1 MKELIMVLGSN
12 TTNTS
17 GQNINFVNEAC
28 VACSNERCL
37 IKKNLKSSVVAKLT
51 EQRKEIRCKKG
62 QQFIMEGA
70 PVTGLFFVLK
80 GRVKVLRTGLHGKE
94 QIVRFAKEGEIIGHR
109 GFSTD
114 ESYPISALAIED
126 CVLCYFSKEMLQEA
140 LKSDPLFTYDL
151 MLFYANELSKSEVK
165 VKSLS
170 QMTVRERVIDTLL
183 YINRKFGQNNGFIS
197 MMLSRREYADYAGT
211 TEEQVIRVL
220 SALKKENLIT
230 TRGKRIGIVHVEL
243 LKKEISEHNF
253 YLDS

>member
-1 MKELIMVLGSN
+1 MVSTFSN
-12 TTNTS
+12 RTVTS
-17 GQNINFVNEAC
+17 AKHGDLKASAC
-28 VACSNERCL
+28 VACANKKCL
-37 IKKNLKSSVVAKLT
+37 IKRNLASDVVTEFA

-70 PVTGLFFVLK
+70 AVTGLFFVLK
-80 GRVKVLRTGLHGKE
+80 GKVKVLRTGLHGKE

-109 GFSTD
+109 GFGTN
-114 ESYPISALAIED
+114 ESYPISAIALED
-126 CVLCYFSKEMLQEA
+126 ATLCYFSKETLQEV
-140 LKSDPLFTYDL
+140 LKTEPLFTYDL
-151 MLFYANELSKSEVK
+151 MLFYANELSKSEEK

-183 YINRKFGQNNGFIS
+183 YINRKFGQVNGFIS
-197 MMLSRREYADYAGT
+197 VILSRREYSDYAGT
-211 TEEQVIRVL
+211 TEEQVIRVF

-230 TRGKRIGIVHVEL
+230 ARGKRIGIVHLEL